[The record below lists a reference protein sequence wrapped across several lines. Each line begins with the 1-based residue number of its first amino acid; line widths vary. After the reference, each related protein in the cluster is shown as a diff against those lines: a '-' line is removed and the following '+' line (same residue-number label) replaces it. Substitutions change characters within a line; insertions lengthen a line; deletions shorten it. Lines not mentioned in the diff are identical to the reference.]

1 MSFIVLVFKFI
12 SFIYL
17 SSFFLHG
24 MRQQS
29 ISLFCLWI
37 FIRGTICWNTVISIC
52 LGIPQKS
59 IYHKWR
65 ALFLDSVLSYWSMF
79 TFTRAS
85 CSLDYC
91 FFVVTCEIRKC
102 ESFNFVLFSRMSWLF
117 WVPCNSMWALESFHQ
132 FPGRK
137 KKKGS

>member
-17 SSFFLHG
+17 IFFTWYEAAVHFIVLFVDIHSWHYLLKHCYFHLSWDLTEVNLPQVKG
-24 MRQQS
+24 I
-29 ISLFCLWI
+29 IS
-37 FIRGTICWNTVISIC
+37 G
-52 LGIPQKS
+52 P
-59 IYHKWR
+59 
-65 ALFLDSVLSYWSMF
+65 SVLSYWSMF

-85 CSLDYC
+85 YSLDYC